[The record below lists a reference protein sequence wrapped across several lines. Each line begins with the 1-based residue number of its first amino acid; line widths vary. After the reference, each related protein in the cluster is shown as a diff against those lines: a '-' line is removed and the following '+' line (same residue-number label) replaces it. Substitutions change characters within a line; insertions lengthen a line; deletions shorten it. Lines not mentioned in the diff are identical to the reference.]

1 MRVLEHTSF
10 LRKKHMLFAL
20 LFALR
25 PMVAMGVDR
34 VLNVGGTAIALSET
48 CDSEHKLNVLYNGT
62 TYCAPATTETL
73 TNTLHVLHNGTTYS
87 ICNGS
92 CGSGGYV
99 MPETPPEP
107 IVLPETCEWTQT
119 NENAYLLSDGRQY
132 FDTKVPVDSS
142 VNIDVT
148 AQVVSGTNARIFG
161 VVDSTCYYDLVLDK
175 QRRAHMRFG
184 TSSSAVTKNLTEAQS
199 KQKIRYY
206 TETDGDYKNF
216 RLSGSGVS
224 GYLRKKNAACTSQST
239 LKVLTNKLF
248 ADTLVDPTQSGGIK
262 LYRIIMKDSSNKL
275 IHDFQPVAK
284 GTNICG
290 VTPPTNAMWDFV
302 TKKLYYPAGTGQ
314 MGYGVDP

>member
-1 MRVLEHTSF
+1 MAAGYDFHIGDVAV
-10 LRKKHMLFAL
+10 AL
-20 LFALR
+20 Q
-25 PMVAMGVDR
+25 
-34 VLNVGGTAIALSET
+34 NSCST
-48 CDSEHKLNVLYNGT
+48 EHKLNVKIGDQVLCAPMTADTVAEKSLRVKLNDTVYTVCNGT
-62 TYCAPATTETL
+62 
-73 TNTLHVLHNGTTYS
+73 
-87 ICNGS
+87 
-92 CGSGGYV
+92 CGGGGGGEYV

-119 NENAYLLSDGRQY
+119 NPNAYLLSDGQQY
-132 FDTKVPVDSS
+132 FDTMVPVDSS

-184 TSSSAVTKNLTEAQS
+184 TSSSAVTKTLTEAQS

>member
-1 MRVLEHTSF
+1 MILTTYTGMAAGYDFHIGDVAV
-10 LRKKHMLFAL
+10 AL
-20 LFALR
+20 Q
-25 PMVAMGVDR
+25 
-34 VLNVGGTAIALSET
+34 NSCST
-48 CDSEHKLNVLYNGT
+48 EHKLNVKIGDQVLCAPMTADTVAEKSLRVKLNDTVYTVCNGT
-62 TYCAPATTETL
+62 
-73 TNTLHVLHNGTTYS
+73 
-87 ICNGS
+87 
-92 CGSGGYV
+92 CGGGGGGEYV

-119 NENAYLLSDGRQY
+119 NPNAYLLSDGQQY
-132 FDTKVPVDSS
+132 FDTMVPVDSS

-184 TSSSAVTKNLTEAQS
+184 TSSSAVTKTLTEAQS

>member
-25 PMVAMGVDR
+25 PMVAMGVER

-107 IVLPETCEWTQT
+107 IELPETCEWTQT
-119 NENAYLLSDGRQY
+119 NENAYLLSDGNQY
-132 FDTKVPVDSS
+132 YDTGAALNPENNVE
-142 VNIDVT
+142 VT
-148 AQVVSGTNARIFG
+148 LQVVNGQSARIFG
-161 VVDSTCYYDLVLDK
+161 SMGASCTYDMTIRNDGVF
-175 QRRAHMRFG
+175 AMRMG
-184 TSSSAVTKNLTEAQS
+184 SGAVTKKLELDDDVRVAKNV
-199 KQKIRYY
+199 IR
-206 TETDGDYKNF
+206 TETSNKTRNYKNIYVNDTKVISSSTAS
-216 RLSGSGVS
+216 R
-224 GYLRKKNAACTSQST
+224 CTST
-239 LKVLTNKLF
+239 YPFLILKNNFISVTDD
-248 ADTLVDPTQSGGIK
+248 ASGGIK
-262 LYRIIMKDSSNKL
+262 LYRIRLWDEDDNL
-275 IHDFQPVAK
+275 IHDYRPVAA

-290 VTPPTNAMWDFV
+290 HVAQTNAMWDFV
-302 TKKLYYPAGTGQ
+302 TKELYYPAGTGQ

>member
-1 MRVLEHTSF
+1 MKIWAFFAVLILTCVCTAGAHTI
-10 LRKKHMLFAL
+10 
-20 LFALR
+20 
-25 PMVAMGVDR
+25 
-34 VLNVGGTAIALSET
+34 NIGGQTITLQDT
-48 CDSEHKLNVLYNGT
+48 CSSDHKLNVFDGT
-62 TYCAPATTETL
+62 NTYCAEATTDTL
-73 TNTLHVLHNGTTYS
+73 SNTLHVMHNGTVYS
-87 ICNGS
+87 ICDGA
-92 CGSGGYV
+92 CGGGGEWV
-99 MPETPPEP
+99 MPEEPGEP
-107 IVLPETCEWTQT
+107 IVINDPNCNWTQP
-119 NENAYLLSDGRQY
+119 NANAYLLSDGRQY

-248 ADTLVDPTQSGGIK
+248 ADTMVDPTQSGGIK
-262 LYRIIMKDSSNKL
+262 LYYIKMYNSSGTL

-302 TKKLYYPAGTGQ
+302 TKKLYYPAGTGE

>member
-1 MRVLEHTSF
+1 MQWATVVYGRVLYFGNKSINLLQSCTS
-10 LRKKHMLFAL
+10 
-20 LFALR
+20 
-25 PMVAMGVDR
+25 
-34 VLNVGGTAIALSET
+34 T
-48 CDSEHKLNVLYNGT
+48 HKLNVQYGNE
-62 TYCAPATTETL
+62 YWCAPLTTTWASDS
-73 TNTLHVLHNGTTYS
+73 LHVEFDGATYTVCDGECPDDS
-87 ICNGS
+87 
-92 CGSGGYV
+92 GYV

-107 IVLPETCEWTQT
+107 VELPETCEWTQT

-262 LYRIIMKDSSNKL
+262 LYYIKLYDSSGNL

-302 TKKLYYPAGTGQ
+302 TKKLYYPAGTGE
-314 MGYGVDP
+314 MGYGVDE